1 MLKKNKRIVVLSDGT
16 WNDPQ
21 DKNPTNVMRM
31 ARAIKPVDSKGDKQ
45 IVFYDWGV
53 GSYDDKVLGGAVGL
67 GMQKNIQDGYRFI
80 VQNYNPG
87 DEIWLF
93 GFSRGAYTVRCLAGF
108 LNKCGILRRD
118 HAHEIPDAF
127 DFYKLKKLTPG
138 RDEAKDW
145 RAERCHNSDRGPVH
159 FIGVWDT
166 VGALGIPTRALA
178 FMEEKDLFFDAEI
191 GSNVTTAR
199 HAIAIDEL
207 REDFLP
213 TLWGDKSAVDIQ
225 QVWFAG
231 VHSDVGGGYAAD
243 KNGRILADI
252 PLAWMAS
259 EAESKGLQF
268 EKHLYKKSDLD
279 FRAAANKSRKGFW
292 KVFEK
297 KRRDLPADAVVHS
310 SVKQRALSGGY
321 QPENLQAWLAA
332 NNNQW
337 GKLAK

>member
-1 MLKKNKRIVVLSDGT
+1 MNKKNKRIVVLSDGT
-16 WNDPQ
+16 WNDPE

-53 GSYDDKVLGGAVGL
+53 GSYDSKVMGGAAGA

-127 DFYKLKKLTPG
+127 SFYKLKKLTPG
-138 RDEAKDW
+138 DKEAKAW
-145 RAERCHNSDRGPVH
+145 RAPRCHSAERGPVH

-199 HAIAIDEL
+199 HAVAIDEL
-207 REDFLP
+207 REDFAP

-231 VHSDVGGGYAAD
+231 VHSDVGGGLDSD
-243 KNGRILADI
+243 KSGKLLSDI

-259 EAESKGLQF
+259 EAESAGLQF
-268 EKHLYKKSDLD
+268 ENHLYKKSALD
-279 FRAAANKSRKGFW
+279 FRAKPNKSRKGFW
-292 KVFEK
+292 KVLDK
-297 KRRDLPADAVVHS
+297 KRREIPKDATLHG
-310 SVKQRALSGGY
+310 SVKQKVEKTDY
-321 QPENLQAWLAA
+321 DPPNVKEWLLA
-332 NNNQW
+332 NKKQW